1 MKYYTLL
8 ALFLVLGMSRSLA
21 QTQDAEPKP
30 AVPNYKA
37 EYAALRSKEAKSNAI
52 DPNSKLDAA
61 TKRQKLLGGAPASS
75 LNARKTTPVSKMAA
89 GAGKIPSDMSS
100 TDAEKTRANRIV
112 PKSPGELP
120 GLEQERAGTLSAPP
134 APAVKTK
141 TTSIPKH

>member
-30 AVPNYKA
+30 PVPNYKT
-37 EYAALRSKEAKSNAI
+37 EYTALKAKEAKRNAI
-52 DPNSKLDAA
+52 DPNSKLDATA
-61 TKRQKLLGGAPASS
+61 KRQKLLGGAPPSS

-89 GAGKIPSDMSS
+89 GTGKIPSDMSS
-100 TDAEKTRANRIV
+100 TDAEKTRANKVV

-120 GLEQERAGTLSAPP
+120 GLEQERTGTPP
-134 APAVKTK
+134 ALTAPAVKTK